1 MHEDHKTSASDVEQI
16 QNMMDWNL
24 AEVRRL
30 NDNLR
35 IHGRGGIVL
44 VTDGIAG
51 LDPSTINQIFAAV
64 TSFNSFNADNNP
76 HGDHDCAIL
85 TVAGVEV
92 LWKIDSY
99 DRSRRFRSPDPTDP
113 KVTVRVLTIMRADEY

>member
-1 MHEDHKTSASDVEQI
+1 MTKYPKMSPADIEHI
-16 QNMMDWNL
+16 QSIMDRNQ
-24 AEVRRL
+24 AKVRRL

-44 VTDGIAG
+44 ITCGIAG
-51 LDPSTINQIFAAV
+51 LDPSTIREVLAAV
-64 TSFNSFNADNNP
+64 ASFEAFNADNDP
-76 HGDHDCAIL
+76 VGVHDCAIL

>member
-1 MHEDHKTSASDVEQI
+1 
-16 QNMMDWNL
+16 MDQRQAWKHL
-24 AEVRRL
+24 TAVTRPA
-30 NDNLR
+30 LR
-35 IHGRGGIVL
+35 QAGRGGRIVM
-44 VTDGIAG
+44 TAGIAALG
-51 LDPSTINQIFAAV
+51 EELIAHVLIAV
-64 TSFNSFNADNNP
+64 ATFDAFNADNDP
-76 HGDHDCAIL
+76 VGVHDCAIL